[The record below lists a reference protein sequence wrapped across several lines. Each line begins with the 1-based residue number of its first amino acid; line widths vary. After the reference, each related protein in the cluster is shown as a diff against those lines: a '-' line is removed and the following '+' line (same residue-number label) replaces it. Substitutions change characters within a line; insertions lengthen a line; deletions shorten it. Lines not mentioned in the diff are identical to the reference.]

1 MKIIAF
7 HSYKGGTGKTHLS
20 ANLAT
25 VLARKGYKTVL
36 LDLDFRGPNLQT
48 LTGIETKITIND
60 LLFDPDLSGEDILIS
75 FEEKYNIPLFVAYAS
90 TDFRKMG
97 DIVRADKKQRQRSL
111 KRILRLRDELSES
124 GFDFV
129 IIDTSPG
136 VQMESI
142 DGLVI
147 SDATCLVLKADDF
160 DIAGTKSMVNQLYSL
175 LDSKNYVILNRV
187 VAETCPPEAGVWSE
201 KDMKLVEKFEQTIKD
216 EMRLEVVTS
225 IPCFCEVA
233 REGSRS
239 IFSLKHPEHPFSKYI
254 ETLAEKLLEGF
265 FPPPS

>member
-25 VLARKGYKTVL
+25 VFARKGLKTAL

-48 LTGIETKITIND
+48 LCNIDAQVTIND
-60 LLFDPDLSGEDILIS
+60 LLFDPDLTGQDILVS
-75 FEEKYNIPLFVAYAS
+75 FEKQYDIPLYAAFAS

-111 KRILRLRDELSES
+111 KRILRLRDELSEA
-124 GFDFV
+124 GFDYT

-160 DIAGTKSMVNQLYSL
+160 DISGTKSMVNQLYSL
-175 LDSKNYVILNRV
+175 LDSKNFVVLNRV
-187 VAETCPPEAGVWSE
+187 VAEDCPPDKGVWNE
-201 KDMKLVEKFEQTIKD
+201 KDKELVAIFEQTIKD
-216 EMRLEVVTS
+216 EMRMTVLTS

-239 IFSLKHPEHPFSKYI
+239 IFSLKHPDHPFSQYI
-254 ETLAEKLLEGF
+254 DKLATELLNGF
-265 FPPPS
+265 

>member
-25 VLARKGYKTVL
+25 ILARKGYKTVI

-48 LTGIETKITIND
+48 LCAIDGNITTIND
-60 LLFDPDLSGEDILIS
+60 LLFDPDLTGQDILIS
-75 FEEKYNIPLFVAYAS
+75 FEEKFKVPLYAAFAS

-111 KRILRLRDELSES
+111 KRILRLRDELSEA
-124 GFDFV
+124 GFDFA

-147 SDATCLVLKADDF
+147 SDVTCLVLKADDF
-160 DIAGTKSMVNQLYSL
+160 DITGTKSMVTQLYSL
-175 LDSKNYVILNRV
+175 LDSKNYVVLNRV
-187 VAETCPPEAGVWSE
+187 VAETCPPEHGEWSPS
-201 KDMKLVEKFEQTIKD
+201 DLKLVESFENKINE
-216 EMRLEVVTS
+216 EMRMKVITS

-233 REGSRS
+233 REGSRN
-239 IFSLKHPEHPFSKYI
+239 IFSQIHPDHPFSTHI
-254 ETLAEKLLEGF
+254 EKLADRILEGL
-265 FPPPS
+265 

>member
-1 MKIIAF
+1 MMKIIAF

-25 VLARKGYKTVL
+25 VLALKGHKTAL

-48 LTGIETKITIND
+48 LCNIEASVTIND
-60 LLFDPDLSGEDILIS
+60 LLFDPDLTGEDILVS
-75 FEEKYNIPLFVAYAS
+75 FEDQYKIPLYAAFAS

-111 KRILRLRDELSES
+111 KRILRLRDELSEA
-124 GFDFV
+124 GFDYT

-160 DIAGTKSMVNQLYSL
+160 DISGTKSMVTQLYSL
-175 LDSKNYVILNRV
+175 LDSKNYVVLNRV
-187 VAETCPPEAGVWSE
+187 VAEKCPPEQGVWDNDDL
-201 KDMKLVEKFEQTIKD
+201 KMVKQFEETIKE
-216 EMRLEVVTS
+216 EMRMEVITS

-239 IFSLKHPEHPFSKYI
+239 IFSIKHPEHYFSKYI
-254 ETLAEKLLEGF
+254 EELATKLLNGF
-265 FPPPS
+265 

>member
-20 ANLAT
+20 VNLAT
-25 VLARKGYKTVL
+25 ILARKGYKTCI

-48 LTGIETKITIND
+48 ICGVEADVTIND
-60 LLFDPDLSGEDILIS
+60 LLFDPDLTGEDILVS
-75 FEEKYNIPLFVAYAS
+75 FETKYEIPLYAAFAS

-97 DIVRADKKQRQRSL
+97 EIVRADKNQRQRSL
-111 KRILRLRDELSES
+111 KRILRLRDELTES
-124 GFDFV
+124 GFDYT

-160 DIAGTKSMVNQLYSL
+160 DITGTKSMVTQLYSL
-175 LDSKNYVILNRV
+175 LDSKNYVVLNRV
-187 VAETCPPEAGVWSE
+187 VAETCPPEHGVWSE
-201 KDMKLVEKFEQTIKD
+201 DDLKMVKNFEDRIRN
-216 EMRLEVVTS
+216 EMRMPVIAS
-225 IPCFCEVA
+225 IPCYCEIA
-233 REGSRS
+233 REGSRA
-239 IFSLKHPEHPFSKYI
+239 IFSLKYPEHPFTKYI
-254 ETLAEKLLEGF
+254 EKLATAIVDGF
-265 FPPPS
+265 

>member
-1 MKIIAF
+1 MRIIAF

-25 VLARKGYKTVL
+25 VLARRGHKTAL

-48 LTGIETKITIND
+48 LCGIESKITIND
-60 LLFDPDLSGEDILIS
+60 LLFDPDLRGNDLLVS
-75 FEEKYNIPLFVAYAS
+75 FEDQYKIPLFAAFAS
-90 TDFRKMG
+90 TDFRKMS

-124 GFDFV
+124 GFDYT

-160 DIAGTKSMVNQLYSL
+160 DISGTKSMVAQLYSL
-175 LDSKNYVILNRV
+175 LDSKNYVVLNRV
-187 VAETCPPEAGVWSE
+187 VAETCPPEHGVWSE
-201 KDMKLVEKFEQTIKD
+201 KDMELVNNFEKTITD
-216 EMRLEVVTS
+216 EMRMDVLTS

-239 IFSLKHPEHPFSKYI
+239 IFSLEHPDHPFSKNI
-254 ETLAEKLLEGF
+254 EILATRILDGF
-265 FPPPS
+265 SKE

>member
-25 VLARKGYKTVL
+25 ILARQGHKTCI

-48 LTGIETKITIND
+48 LCGIDTDVTIND
-60 LLFDPDLSGEDILIS
+60 LLFDPDLTGEDILKS
-75 FEEKYNIPLFVAYAS
+75 FEEEYKIPLYAAFAS

-97 DIVRADKKQRQRSL
+97 EIVRADKKQRQRSL
-111 KRILRLRDELSES
+111 KRILRLRDELTES
-124 GFDFV
+124 GFDYT

-160 DIAGTKSMVNQLYSL
+160 DISGTKSMVTQLYSL
-175 LDSKNYVILNRV
+175 LDAKNYVVLNRV
-187 VAETCPPEAGVWSE
+187 VAETCPPEHGVWSE
-201 KDMKLVEKFEQTIKD
+201 TDLKLVNEFQATIES
-216 EMRLEVVTS
+216 EMRMRVITS
-225 IPCFCEVA
+225 IPCYCEVA
-233 REGSRS
+233 REGSRT
-239 IFSLKHPEHPFSKYI
+239 IFSLKYPDHPFTQYI
-254 ETLAEKLLEGF
+254 DKLADAIVSGF
-265 FPPPS
+265 

>member
-1 MKIIAF
+1 LKIIAF

-25 VLARKGYKTVL
+25 ALARRGHKTVI

-48 LTGIETKITIND
+48 LCQIEATTTIND
-60 LLFDPDLSGEDILIS
+60 LIFDPNIESRDILVS
-75 FEEKYNIPLFVAYAS
+75 FEEEYQIPLFAAFAS

-97 DIVRADKKQRQRSL
+97 EIVRADRKQRQRSL
-111 KRILRLRDELSES
+111 KRILKLRDELSEAN
-124 GFDFV
+124 FDFT

-160 DIAGTKSMVNQLYSL
+160 DITGTKSMVTQLYSL
-175 LDSKNYVILNRV
+175 LDSKNYVVLNRV
-187 VAETCPPEAGVWSE
+187 VAESCPPEEGVWSDSDL
-201 KDMKLVEKFEQTIKD
+201 KQVKGFEETIKN
-216 EMRLEVVTS
+216 EMRMEVLTS

-233 REGSRS
+233 REGSRN
-239 IFSLKHPEHPFSKYI
+239 IFSLKNPDHPFSRYI
-254 ETLAEKLLEGF
+254 DQLATTLLEGF
-265 FPPPS
+265 TQD

>member
-1 MKIIAF
+1 MMRIIAF

-25 VLARKGYKTVL
+25 VLARKGHKTAL

-48 LTGIETKITIND
+48 LCGIDSSVTIND
-60 LLFDPDLSGEDILIS
+60 LLFDPDLQADDLLVS
-75 FEEKYNIPLFVAYAS
+75 FQQQYKIPLFAAFAS
-90 TDFRKMG
+90 TDFRKMS

-111 KRILRLRDELSES
+111 KRILRHRDELSES
-124 GFDFV
+124 GFDYT

-160 DIAGTKSMVNQLYSL
+160 DISGTKSMVAQLYSL
-175 LDSKNYVILNRV
+175 LDSKNYVVLNRV
-187 VAETCPPEAGVWSE
+187 VAETCPPEHGVWSE
-201 KDMKLVEKFEQTIKD
+201 QDKEIVNNLTKTITN
-216 EMRLEVVTS
+216 EMRMSVITS

-233 REGSRS
+233 REGSRN
-239 IFSLKHPEHPFSKYI
+239 IFSLKYPDHPFSQHI
-254 ETLAEKLLEGF
+254 EKLATDLIEGF
-265 FPPPS
+265 ST

>member
-25 VLARKGYKTVL
+25 VLAQKGFKTAL

-48 LTGIETKITIND
+48 LCGIDANITIND
-60 LLFDPDLSGEDILIS
+60 LLFDPDLTGEDILVS
-75 FEEKYNIPLFVAYAS
+75 FESQYKIPLFAAFAS

-111 KRILRLRDELSES
+111 KRILRLRDELSDS
-124 GFDFV
+124 GFDYT

-160 DIAGTKSMVNQLYSL
+160 DISGTKSMVTQLYSL
-175 LDSKNYVILNRV
+175 LDSINYVVLNRV
-187 VAETCPPEAGVWSE
+187 VAETCPPEHGVWSKSDIELVNQFE
-201 KDMKLVEKFEQTIKD
+201 KTITE
-216 EMRLEVVTS
+216 EMRMRVLTS

-239 IFSLKHPEHPFSKYI
+239 VFSLDHPDHPFSHHIK
-254 ETLAEKLLEGF
+254 ELATRILEGF
-265 FPPPS
+265 

>member
-1 MKIIAF
+1 MRIIAF

-25 VLARKGYKTVL
+25 VLARKGHKTAL

-48 LTGIETKITIND
+48 LCGIESEITIND
-60 LLFDPDLSGEDILIS
+60 LLFDPDLRGQDLLVS
-75 FEEKYNIPLFVAYAS
+75 FEDQYKIPLFAAFAS
-90 TDFRKMG
+90 TDFRKMSE
-97 DIVRADKKQRQRSL
+97 IVRADKKQRQRSL
-111 KRILRLRDELSES
+111 KRILKLRDELSES
-124 GFDFV
+124 GFDYT

-160 DIAGTKSMVNQLYSL
+160 DISGTKSMVAQLYSL

-187 VAETCPPEAGVWSE
+187 VAETCPPEHGVWSE
-201 KDMKLVEKFEQTIKD
+201 NDMKLVTKLKQNITD
-216 EMRLEVVTS
+216 EMRMSVITS

-233 REGSRS
+233 REGSRN
-239 IFSLKHPEHPFSKYI
+239 IFSLQYPDHPFSQHI
-254 ETLAEKLLEGF
+254 ENLAMELIAGF
-265 FPPPS
+265 SSE

>member
-25 VLARKGYKTVL
+25 VLARRGYKTAI

-48 LTGIETKITIND
+48 LCGIEAKTTIND
-60 LLFDPDLSGEDILIS
+60 LLFDPNLTCEDILVS
-75 FEEKYNIPLFVAYAS
+75 FEEEYKIPLYVAFAS

-97 DIVRADKKQRQRSL
+97 EIVRADRKQRQRSL
-111 KRILRLRDELSES
+111 KRILKLRDELSDDN
-124 GFDFV
+124 FDFTL
-129 IIDTSPG
+129 IDTSPG

-160 DIAGTKSMVNQLYSL
+160 DITGTKSMVTQLYSL
-175 LDSKNYVILNRV
+175 LDSTNYVVLNRV
-187 VAETCPPEAGVWSE
+187 VAETCPPVDGVWSE
-201 KDMKLVEKFEQTIKD
+201 KDLELVHKFEKTIQE
-216 EMRLEVVTS
+216 EMRMNVITS

-233 REGSRS
+233 REGSRN
-239 IFSLKHPEHPFSKYI
+239 IFSLKHPDHPFSRYI
-254 ETLAEKLLEGF
+254 EKLADSLLEGF
-265 FPPPS
+265 

>member
-25 VLARKGYKTVL
+25 VLARKGYKTVI

-48 LTGIETKITIND
+48 LCGIDAGVTIND
-60 LLFDPDLSGEDILIS
+60 LLFDPDLTGQDILVS
-75 FEEKYNIPLFVAYAS
+75 FEKEYKIPLYAAFAS

-97 DIVRADKKQRQRSL
+97 EIVRADKKQRQRSL

-124 GFDFV
+124 GFDYT

-160 DIAGTKSMVNQLYSL
+160 DISGTKSMVTQLYSL

-187 VAETCPPEAGVWSE
+187 VAETCPPEHGVWNE
-201 KDMKLVEKFEQTIKD
+201 TDLQMVGKLEQAIKD
-216 EMRLEVVTS
+216 EMRMSVLTS

-233 REGSRS
+233 REGSRN
-239 IFSLKHPEHPFSKYI
+239 IFSLKHPDHPFSNHI
-254 ETLAEKLLEGF
+254 EHLAEKILEGLT
-265 FPPPS
+265 S

>member
-1 MKIIAF
+1 MKIVAF

-20 ANLAT
+20 ANLA
-25 VLARKGYKTVL
+25 VAFARRGHKTVI

-48 LTGIETKITIND
+48 LCGIEASTTIND
-60 LLFDPDLSGEDILIS
+60 LLFDPDLTSKDILVS
-75 FEEKYNIPLFVAYAS
+75 FEEDYKIPLYAAFAS

-97 DIVRADKKQRQRSL
+97 DIVRADRKQRQRSL
-111 KRILRLRDELSES
+111 KRILKLRDELSEA
-124 GFDFV
+124 GFDFT

-160 DIAGTKSMVNQLYSL
+160 DITGTKSMVSQLYSL

-187 VAETCPPEAGVWSE
+187 VAESCPPEEGVWSE
-201 KDMKLVEKFEQTIKD
+201 NDLKAVQNFEKTINE
-216 EMRLEVVTS
+216 EMRLDVLTS
-225 IPCFCEVA
+225 IPCYCELA

-239 IFSLKHPEHPFSKYI
+239 IFSLKNPTHPFSKYVDN
-254 ETLAEKLLEGF
+254 LASSLLVDF
-265 FPPPS
+265 S

>member
-1 MKIIAF
+1 MRIIAF

-25 VLARKGYKTVL
+25 VLARKGHKTAL

-48 LTGIETKITIND
+48 LCGIDSDVTIND
-60 LLFDPDLSGEDILIS
+60 LLFDPDLRGRDLLVS
-75 FEEKYNIPLFVAYAS
+75 FEDQYKIPLYAAFAS
-90 TDFRKMG
+90 TDFRKMS

-124 GFDFV
+124 GFDYT

-160 DIAGTKSMVNQLYSL
+160 DISGTKSMVAQLYSL

-187 VAETCPPEAGVWSE
+187 VAETCPPEEGVWGE
-201 KDMKLVEKFEQTIKD
+201 KDRQQVEQLEKTITD
-216 EMRLEVVTS
+216 AMRMSVLTA

-233 REGSRS
+233 REGSRN
-239 IFSLKHPEHPFSKYI
+239 IFSLKYPDHPFSRYI
-254 ETLAEKLLEGF
+254 EELATKLMNGF
-265 FPPPS
+265 SPE

>member
-25 VLARKGYKTVL
+25 VLAQRGHKTAL

-48 LTGIETKITIND
+48 LCGIEATVTIND
-60 LLFDPDLSGEDILIS
+60 LLFDPDLTGEDILVS
-75 FEEKYNIPLFVAYAS
+75 FEEKYKIPLYAAFAS

-111 KRILRLRDELSES
+111 KRILRLRDELSEA
-124 GFDFV
+124 GFDYT

-160 DIAGTKSMVNQLYSL
+160 DISGTKSMVTQLYSL
-175 LDSKNYVILNRV
+175 LDSKNYVVLNRV
-187 VAETCPPEAGVWSE
+187 VAEKCPPEQGVWDNE
-201 KDMKLVEKFEQTIKD
+201 DVQMVKRFEETITE
-216 EMRLEVVTS
+216 EMRMEVITS

-239 IFSLKHPEHPFSKYI
+239 IFSIKHPEHYFSKYI
-254 ETLAEKLLEGF
+254 EELATKLINGF
-265 FPPPS
+265 

>member
-1 MKIIAF
+1 MKIVAF

-25 VLARKGYKTVL
+25 ALARRGYKTCI

-48 LTGIETKITIND
+48 LCGVETKTSIND
-60 LLFDPDLSGEDILIS
+60 LLFDPDLSSEDILVS
-75 FEEKYNIPLFVAYAS
+75 FEEEYQIPLFAAFAS

-97 DIVRADKKQRQRSL
+97 EIVRADKKQRQRSL
-111 KRILRLRDELSES
+111 KRILKLRDELSDAN
-124 GFDFV
+124 FDFT

-160 DIAGTKSMVNQLYSL
+160 DISGTKSMVTQLYSL
-175 LDSKNYVILNRV
+175 LDSINYVILNRV
-187 VAETCPPEAGVWSE
+187 VAESCPPEEGVWSSADLE
-201 KDMKLVEKFEQTIKD
+201 QVKKFENTIKN
-216 EMRLEVVTS
+216 EMRMEVLTS

-233 REGSRS
+233 REGSRN
-239 IFSLKHPEHPFSKYI
+239 IFSLKHPDHPFSKHI
-254 ETLAEKLLEGF
+254 DNLASALLEGF
-265 FPPPS
+265 K

>member
-1 MKIIAF
+1 MRIIAF

-25 VLARKGYKTVL
+25 VLAQKGHKTAL

-48 LTGIETKITIND
+48 LCGIEAGVTIND
-60 LLFDPDLSGEDILIS
+60 LLFDPDLTGEDILVS
-75 FEEKYNIPLFVAYAS
+75 FQDRYKIPLYAAFAS

-97 DIVRADKKQRQRSL
+97 EIVRADKKQRQRSL
-111 KRILRLRDELSES
+111 KRILRLRDELTES
-124 GFDFV
+124 GFDYT

-160 DIAGTKSMVNQLYSL
+160 DISGTKSMVTQLYSL

-187 VAETCPPEAGVWSE
+187 VAETCPPEHGVWNE
-201 KDMKLVEKFEQTIKD
+201 ADMKLVTEFEHTITD
-216 EMRLEVVTS
+216 EMRMDVLTS

-239 IFSLKHPEHPFSKYI
+239 IFSLEHPDHPFSKNI
-254 ETLAEKLLEGF
+254 QELATKILDGF
-265 FPPPS
+265 SAE

>member
-25 VLARKGYKTVL
+25 ALARRGHKTVI

-48 LTGIETKITIND
+48 LCSIEDEHLTTIND
-60 LLFDPDLSGEDILIS
+60 LLFDPDLTGQDILVS
-75 FEEKYNIPLFVAYAS
+75 FEDEYKIPLYVAFAS

-111 KRILRLRDELSES
+111 KRILRLRDELSEA
-124 GFDFV
+124 GFEYT

-147 SDATCLVLKADDF
+147 SDITFLVLKADDF
-160 DIAGTKSMVNQLYSL
+160 DISGTKSMVTQLYSL
-175 LDSKNYVILNRV
+175 LDSKNFVVLNRV
-187 VAETCPPEAGVWSE
+187 VAEECPPVDGAWNESDLKMVESFEAAIRE
-201 KDMKLVEKFEQTIKD
+201 
-216 EMRLEVVTS
+216 EMRMDVITS
-225 IPCFCEVA
+225 IPCFCEIA
-233 REGSRS
+233 REGSRN
-239 IFSLKHPEHPFSKYI
+239 IFSLKHPDHPFSQYI
-254 ETLAEKLLEGF
+254 DRLAQKIIDDF
-265 FPPPS
+265 KK

>member
-1 MKIIAF
+1 MKIISF

-25 VLARKGYKTVL
+25 ILARKGFKTAI

-48 LTGIETKITIND
+48 LCGIESEVTIND
-60 LLFDPDLSGEDILIS
+60 LLFDPDLTGQDILVS
-75 FEEKYNIPLFVAYAS
+75 FEDQYKIPLFAAFAS

-111 KRILRLRDELSES
+111 KRILRLRDELSEN
-124 GFDFV
+124 GFDYT

-160 DIAGTKSMVNQLYSL
+160 DISGTKSMVTQLYSL
-175 LDSKNYVILNRV
+175 LDSKNYVVLNRV
-187 VAETCPPEAGVWSE
+187 VAETCPPEEGVWSSA
-201 KDMKLVEKFEQTIKD
+201 DLKLVEKFEKTIKD
-216 EMRLEVVTS
+216 EMRMDVITS

-233 REGSRS
+233 REGSRN
-239 IFSLKHPEHPFSKYI
+239 IFSLKHPEHPFSQYI
-254 ETLAEKLLEGF
+254 EKLGNALLKGL
-265 FPPPS
+265 

>member
-25 VLARKGYKTVL
+25 ILARKGYKTVI

-48 LTGIETKITIND
+48 LIGREAGVTIND
-60 LLFDPDLSGEDILIS
+60 LLFDPDLTGQDILVS
-75 FEEKYNIPLFVAYAS
+75 FEKEYELPLYAAFAS

-111 KRILRLRDELSES
+111 KRILRFRDELAES
-124 GFDFV
+124 GFDYT

-160 DIAGTKSMVNQLYSL
+160 DISGTKSMVTQLYSL
-175 LDSKNYVILNRV
+175 LDSKNFVVLNRV
-187 VAETCPPEAGVWSE
+187 VAETCPPEEGIWSE
-201 KDMKLVEKFEQTIKD
+201 EDRILVDKFELAIRE
-216 EMRLEVVTS
+216 EMRMDVLTS

-239 IFSLKHPEHPFSKYI
+239 IFSLKHPEHPFSQHI
-254 ETLAEKLLEGF
+254 EKLAERLLN
-265 FPPPS
+265 SL

>member
-25 VLARKGYKTVL
+25 VLARRGFKTVI

-48 LTGIETKITIND
+48 LCGVEAKTTIND
-60 LLFDPDLSGEDILIS
+60 LLFDPNLTSEDILVS
-75 FEEKYNIPLFVAYAS
+75 FEDEYKIPLYVAFAS

-97 DIVRADKKQRQRSL
+97 EIVRADRKQRQRSL
-111 KRILRLRDELSES
+111 KRILKLRDELSDAN
-124 GFDFV
+124 FDFT

-160 DIAGTKSMVNQLYSL
+160 DITGTKSMVTQLYSL
-175 LDSKNYVILNRV
+175 LDSTNYVVLNRV
-187 VAETCPPEAGVWSE
+187 VAETCPPVEGVWSE
-201 KDMKLVEKFEQTIKD
+201 KDMTLVHNFEKTIQE
-216 EMRLEVVTS
+216 EMRLGVITS

-233 REGSRS
+233 REGSRN
-239 IFSLKHPEHPFSKYI
+239 IFSLKHPDHPFSRYI
-254 ETLAEKLLEGF
+254 EKLADALLEGF
-265 FPPPS
+265 

>member
-1 MKIIAF
+1 MKIVAF

-25 VLARKGYKTVL
+25 AFARRGHKTVI

-48 LTGIETKITIND
+48 LCGVEATTTIND
-60 LLFDPDLSGEDILIS
+60 LLFDPDLTSKDILVS
-75 FEEKYNIPLFVAYAS
+75 FEEQYKIPLFAAFAS

-97 DIVRADKKQRQRSL
+97 EIVRADRKQRQRSL
-111 KRILRLRDELSES
+111 KRILKLRDELSDE
-124 GFDFV
+124 GFDFT

-160 DIAGTKSMVNQLYSL
+160 DITGTQSMVSQLYSL

-187 VAETCPPEAGVWSE
+187 VAESCPPEEGVWSE
-201 KDMKLVEKFEQTIKD
+201 SDLQQVRSFEETIKN
-216 EMRLEVVTS
+216 EMRMDVLTS
-225 IPCFCEVA
+225 IPCFCELA
-233 REGSRS
+233 REGSRN
-239 IFSLKHPEHPFSKYI
+239 IFSLKNPDHPFSRHI
-254 ETLAEKLLEGF
+254 DNLASALLEDF
-265 FPPPS
+265 S